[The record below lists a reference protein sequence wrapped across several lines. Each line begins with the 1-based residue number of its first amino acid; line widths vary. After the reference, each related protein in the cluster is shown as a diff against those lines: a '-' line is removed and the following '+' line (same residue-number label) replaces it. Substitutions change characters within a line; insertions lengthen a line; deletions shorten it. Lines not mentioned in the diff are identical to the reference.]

1 MSFFKNVASGF
12 NIRSR
17 DTILKEALIKNLS
30 ESVKD
35 IQYNNQFEENF
46 HSVLGSTDS
55 TNTLCMALE
64 AVFLHG
70 LKDTFLRKAKN
81 AIAGDSDNQP
91 QPNFWPLVLVLSHR
105 QNIDQISSLP
115 QINTEIGQCRAW
127 LRIALNECL
136 LSSYMSTLLRNISAI
151 KPFYRRA
158 AFVCDSDILEVA
170 QKLVE
175 GIETCIQFNLPMNSS
190 LLNNW
195 PEHVLMLAG
204 LWVPKIRIAPISTA
218 LDVASTLTDECVKP
232 KVATPATPN
241 ITGLGLGLNE
251 DEALNFILAKNAKVI
266 TQQKTGFED
275 SFENKYDESKEIVET
290 PLEIQQSHP
299 QNIDKPST
307 SQDQKELVSLS
318 PSSMN
323 SEDFLGADIEASGNC
338 VSGKGWS
345 NDNNDDMN
353 ASMHSNSSHGS
364 SMIKTPEIKS
374 LSSLVDNSTNYGE
387 TYTTTP
393 NLRDIMKDIHK
404 ELKLTESDTVI
415 VDKVETASPED
426 PTLQDLDF
434 EVVPNSTT
442 GSFTVQ
448 ELQKMIHQLGT
459 LSREQGLDS
468 QNYQCKGCQDLLGST
483 ISKAKVCGYTGEYY
497 CSNCMY
503 PNVFII
509 PARVIHNW
517 DFKRYPVS
525 KRSALFL
532 LEFQH
537 HPWIDM
543 KKLNPK
549 IYCGVSDMAHLQE
562 LRIQLN
568 YLRAYIFSCREPV
581 IEELQKRVW
590 PREYL
595 YEQLDSYTI
604 ADLAQIPSGSLV
616 LQLEKMVNFAKAHVL
631 DCWPCSQK
639 GFICEVCR
647 DPKILYPFETSGTY
661 RCDDCSSVFHAK
673 CLNSSI
679 PCPKCKRIQN
689 RTSESSFADA
699 VHANLHDLSAAALRA
714 TELSRSTHHHRCDPR
729 EGALQ

>member
-12 NIRSR
+12 NIRNR
-17 DTILKEALIKNLS
+17 DTIIKKALLNNLS
-30 ESVKD
+30 VSVQD

-64 AVFLHG
+64 AVFIHG

-81 AIAGDSDNQP
+81 AIAGDSDHQP

-105 QNIDQISSLP
+105 QNIDQISALL

-136 LSSYMSTLLRNISAI
+136 LSSYMSTLIKNISAV
-151 KPFYRRA
+151 KPFYSRA
-158 AFVCDSDILEVA
+158 AFVCDSDTLELA
-170 QKLVE
+170 QKLIE
-175 GIETCIQFNLPMNSS
+175 GLETCIQFNLPINSS

-195 PEHVLMLAG
+195 PEQVLMLAG
-204 LWVPKIRIAPISTA
+204 IWVPKIRSAPIGTAEDVVSKMTDDEVKQKLASTPTHTPNMPSLGQMVEFNEEEA
-218 LDVASTLTDECVKP
+218 LDFLLSKDSRDLKHQSTD
-232 KVATPATPN
+232 
-241 ITGLGLGLNE
+241 
-251 DEALNFILAKNAKVI
+251 
-266 TQQKTGFED
+266 FED
-275 SFENKYDESKEIVET
+275 SFEKKDRTKEESSKEKDNVFDINEAV
-290 PLEIQQSHP
+290 PLEI
-299 QNIDKPST
+299 NKPST
-307 SQDQKELVSLS
+307 SKERKELVVLSASSL
-318 PSSMN
+318 N
-323 SEDFLGADIEASGNC
+323 SEDFIASTDIVVTGN
-338 VSGKGWS
+338 SLTGKGWS

-353 ASMHSNSSHGS
+353 VSVHSNSSHGS

-374 LSSLVDNSTNYGE
+374 LSSLVDNSTTSGE
-387 TYTTTP
+387 IYTNTL
-393 NLRDIMKDIHK
+393 NLREMMKDFHK
-404 ELKLTESDTVI
+404 ELKLTDTDAEI
-415 VDKVETASPED
+415 IDKIETATPED
-426 PTLQDLDF
+426 PALQGLDF

-442 GSFTVQ
+442 GSFTKQ
-448 ELQKMIHQLGT
+448 ELQRMIHYLGT
-459 LSREQGLDS
+459 LSREQGLDH

-497 CSNCMY
+497 CSNCMD

-517 DFKRYPVS
+517 DFKRYAVS
-525 KRSALFL
+525 KKSALFL

-549 IYCGVSDMAHLQE
+549 IYCGVTDMAHLQE

-568 YLRAYIFSCREPV
+568 FLRAYIFTCRDPV

-595 YEQLDSYTI
+595 YDHVDLYTI
-604 ADLAQIPSGSLV
+604 SDLAQIPNGSLV
-616 LQLEKMVNFAKAHVL
+616 LQLEKVVNFAKAHVL
-631 DCWPCSQK
+631 DCWLCSQK

-647 DPKILYPFETSGTY
+647 DPKILYPFETSDTY
-661 RCDDCSSVFHAK
+661 RCDGCSSVFHSK
-673 CLNSSI
+673 CLNSST

-689 RTSESSFADA
+689 RTSESSLVDA
-699 VHANLHDLSAAALRA
+699 VYAHFNK
-714 TELSRSTHHHRCDPR
+714 
-729 EGALQ
+729 

>member
-30 ESVKD
+30 ICVKD

-46 HSVLGSTDS
+46 HSILGSTDS

-70 LKDTFLRKAKN
+70 LKDTFFRKAKN
-81 AIAGDSDNQP
+81 AIAGDSDHQP

-105 QNIDQISSLP
+105 QNIDQISALP

-136 LSSYMSTLLRNISAI
+136 LSSYMSTLLKNISAV
-151 KPFYRRA
+151 KPFYSRA
-158 AFVCDSDILEVA
+158 AYVCDSDILEVT

-175 GIETCIQFNLPMNSS
+175 GLETCIQFNLPINSS

-195 PEHVLMLAG
+195 PEEALMLAG
-204 LWVPKIRIAPISTA
+204 IWVPKIRMTPISTA
-218 LDVASTLTDECVKP
+218 LDVASTMTDDEVKP
-232 KVATPATPN
+232 KLTSTPTHTSN
-241 ITGLGLGLNE
+241 ITGLGRMLALNE
-251 DEALNFILAKNAKVI
+251 DEALDFILSKNPYIDISNQSLDLEENLEKKDLTIEKSGKV
-266 TQQKTGFED
+266 
-275 SFENKYDESKEIVET
+275 FENKESIA
-290 PLEIQQSHP
+290 LE
-299 QNIDKPST
+299 IDKPST
-307 SQDQKELVSLS
+307 SQEQKELLSHS
-318 PSSMN
+318 PSLN
-323 SEDFLGADIEASGNC
+323 SDYFIAPNDIVVTGN
-338 VSGKGWS
+338 SLTGKGWS
-345 NDNNDDMN
+345 DDNNDDLN
-353 ASMHSNSSHGS
+353 DSMHSNSSHGS
-364 SMIKTPEIKS
+364 SMIKTPEVKS
-374 LSSLVDNSTNYGE
+374 LSSLIDNSTNYGE
-387 TYTTTP
+387 TYTNTP

-404 ELKLTESDTVI
+404 ELKLTDTDAEI
-415 VDKVETASPED
+415 IDKVETATPED
-426 PTLQDLDF
+426 PTLQGLDF

-442 GSFTVQ
+442 GSFTTQ
-448 ELQKMIHQLGT
+448 ELQMMIRQLGT
-459 LSREQGLDS
+459 LSREQGLDH

-483 ISKAKVCGYTGEYY
+483 ISKAKVCGYTAEYY
-497 CSNCMY
+497 CSNCMD

-525 KRSALFL
+525 RKSALFL

-549 IYCGVSDMAHLQE
+549 IYCGVSDMVHLQE

-568 YLRAYIFSCREPV
+568 FLRAYIFTCREPV

-595 YEQLDSYTI
+595 YDHVHSYTI
-604 ADLAQIPSGSLV
+604 SDLAQIPNGSLV
-616 LQLEKMVNFAKAHVL
+616 LQLEKVVNFAKAHVM
-631 DCWPCSQK
+631 DCWLCSQK

-647 DPKILYPFETSGTY
+647 DPKILYPFEISNTY

-673 CLNSSI
+673 CLNSST

-689 RTSESSFADA
+689 RTSESSFVEA
-699 VHANLHDLSAAALRA
+699 VHAHFNK
-714 TELSRSTHHHRCDPR
+714 
-729 EGALQ
+729 